1 MRKSIVIVFI
11 LCFLSC
17 TKKKEVITDRK
28 IDSLATILKKEDL
41 ITIKENK
48 KNHLI
53 DSLSDKEYS
62 RVKLFLDSLKVYD
75 TIKYIALR
83 KVIEG
88 DTIDRI
94 SEYYQNEFKNKFF
107 FIGDK
112 FLTEALPD
120 SAYKNIAKNELINKN
135 K

>member
-1 MRKSIVIVFI
+1 MRKSIVIVLI
-11 LCFLSC
+11 LFFLSC
-17 TKKKEVITDRK
+17 TKKKEIILDRK
-28 IDSLATILKKEDL
+28 IDSLAAILKKEDL

-88 DTIDRI
+88 DTIDPL
-94 SEYYQNEFKNKFF
+94 SKYYHNEIKYNFF
-107 FIGDK
+107 LIDK
-112 FLTEALPD
+112 FLTEPLAD
-120 SAYKNIAKNELINKN
+120 SAYKNIAKNQLVNKN

>member
-62 RVKLFLDSLKVYD
+62 RVKLFLDRFFLIDSRFVTTNFNSSIFFSSVCIVIIPSILTHSHNIYIYTIQCYYWQYD
-75 TIKYIALR
+75 
-83 KVIEG
+83 
-88 DTIDRI
+88 
-94 SEYYQNEFKNKFF
+94 
-107 FIGDK
+107 
-112 FLTEALPD
+112 
-120 SAYKNIAKNELINKN
+120 AYKNMD
-135 K
+135 